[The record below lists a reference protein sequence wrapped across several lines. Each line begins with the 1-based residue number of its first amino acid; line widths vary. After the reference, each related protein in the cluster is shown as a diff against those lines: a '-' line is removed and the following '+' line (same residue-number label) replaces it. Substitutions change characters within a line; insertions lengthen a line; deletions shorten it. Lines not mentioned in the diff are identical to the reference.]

1 MSEIKNLSAQ
11 VNLTKLSRA
20 CVTKIP
26 GRNGDK
32 VVCVVI
38 PVEEN
43 DIYLGKDGAAYLNL
57 SIRESKEIMFD
68 QTHYI
73 KQSFSKDFREA
84 NPGKFTEEN
93 RNNFPILGNGKPLV
107 FKNAPVEVNTTTPIS
122 EEDKDD
128 LPF

>member
-11 VNLTKLSRA
+11 INLTKLSRA
-20 CVTKIP
+20 CVTEVP
-26 GRNGDK
+26 GKNDNN
-32 VVCVVI
+32 VVCVLI
-38 PVEEN
+38 PVYEN

-73 KQSFSKDFREA
+73 KQAFSKDFREA
-84 NPGKFTEEN
+84 NPDMFTEEN
-93 RNNFPILGNGKPLV
+93 RNQFPILGNAKPLI
-107 FKNAPVEVNTTTPIS
+107 FKNQPVEVKTITAVT
-122 EEDKDD
+122 EEAKDD